1 MKRLLLL
8 IIATIVCS
16 CTSNKVF
23 YEYED
28 EETRTYAV
36 LEMSK
41 KRPLVSYKYA
51 RDNDFNKLLYI
62 RGTKSLLTSDDIGIP
77 VLFDLLIIDSTLNI
91 ISCGDLDGGSVF
103 IYDKDEKQEGKVL
116 LIKEKRDKIK
126 CLETHD
132 ITWFPPY
139 MKKVDKINYN
149 KFPEE
154 IRETVIAIDKNKSQ
168 EKIQEILQKQKVVNE
183 YKN

>member
-8 IIATIVCS
+8 IFVIVVFGCK
-16 CTSNKVF
+16 SNKIF

-28 EETRTYAV
+28 VGTKTYAI
-36 LEMSK
+36 LEISEK
-41 KRPLVSYKYA
+41 GKQVDYLSVSNSYSN
-51 RDNDFNKLLYI
+51 RFICLEGNKSRIYL
-62 RGTKSLLTSDDIGIP
+62 DDIG
-77 VLFDLLIIDSTLNI
+77 VNYFLGMSIIDFEFNLT
-91 ISCGDLDGGSVF
+91 SCFDFDGGQAL
-103 IYDKDEKQEGKVL
+103 IYYQDEKENNK
-116 LIKEKRDKIK
+116 IIFKKSDKIK

-139 MKKVDKINYN
+139 MKKVDKIDYN

-168 EKIQEILQKQKVVNE
+168 EKIQEILQKQKNS
-183 YKN
+183 N

>member
-1 MKRLLLL
+1 M
-8 IIATIVCS
+8 V
-16 CTSNKVF
+16 
-23 YEYED
+23 
-28 EETRTYAV
+28 
-36 LEMSK
+36 
-41 KRPLVSYKYA
+41 
-51 RDNDFNKLLYI
+51 DN
-62 RGTKSLLTSDDIGIP
+62 TKSCSLLCSIDFEFNLTSC
-77 VLFDLLIIDSTLNI
+77 FDF
-91 ISCGDLDGGSVF
+91 DGGRAL
-103 IYDKDEKQEGKVL
+103 IYYQDEKENNK
-116 LIKEKRDKIK
+116 IIFKKSDKIK

-139 MKKVDKINYN
+139 MKKVDKIDYN